1 MSNAEIRGSSSGETD
16 QTGDARSRVAEALAT
31 WFESAAGRQVAG
43 QEAEALLEGARRFHG
58 DSMLWLGP
66 VALGHLDLERCM
78 VRQRIFGA
86 LAQASAYR
94 SQATAYVGAMESL
107 PFAAASLDAVV
118 MHHAL
123 DCAADRRVAISEVAR
138 TLRPG
143 GRLLICGFNPYSFW
157 GIRPWWARL
166 RRDAFA
172 GTRFVSPIRVLDWL
186 AVLGLEIDEPVQYL
200 VYRPPLGVAK
210 TDYRRLRWLR
220 QQLGRWQIPF
230 GGVYVILA
238 RKKVAVGIDAGATRR
253 FSARPTLVPT
263 PMPKPTARHSARL
276 MA

>member
-1 MSNAEIRGSSSGETD
+1 
-16 QTGDARSRVAEALAT
+16 L
-31 WFESAAGRQVAG
+31 
-43 QEAEALLEGARRFHG
+43 LLEGARRFHG

-66 VALGHLDLERCM
+66 VSLGHLDLDRCM

-86 LAQASAYR
+86 LAQGSARR

-123 DCAADRRVAISEVAR
+123 DCATDSRVAMSEVAR
-138 TLRPG
+138 ALRPG

-166 RRDAFA
+166 RRDAFT
-172 GTRFVSPIRVLDWL
+172 GTHFVSPIRVLDWL
-186 AVLGLEIDEPVQYL
+186 AVLGLEIDEPVHYL
-200 VYRPPLGVAK
+200 VYRPPLGAAK

-220 QQLGRWQIPF
+220 RQLGRWQIPF

-238 RKKVAVGIDAGATRR
+238 SKKATASIEAGATRR
-253 FSARPTLVPT
+253 FSNQPALI
-263 PMPKPTARHSARL
+263 PMPKPTARHSA
-276 MA
+276 

>member
-1 MSNAEIRGSSSGETD
+1 MEETD
-16 QTGDARSRVAEALAT
+16 HARSRVAVALAS
-31 WFESAAGRQVAG
+31 WFESAAGREVAG
-43 QEAEALLEGARRFHG
+43 QETESLLEGVRRFHG

-66 VALGHLDLERCM
+66 VSLAHLDLDLDRCM

-86 LAQASAYR
+86 LAHGSAHR

-123 DCAADRRVAISEVAR
+123 DCATDRRVAISEVAR

-166 RRDAFA
+166 RRDAFS

-210 TDYRRLRWLR
+210 TDYRRLNWLR
-220 QQLGRWQIPF
+220 RQLGRWQIPF

-238 RKKVAVGIDAGATRR
+238 RKKVAAGVDAGATRR
-253 FSARPTLVPT
+253 FGTRPTLVPT

-276 MA
+276 MV